1 MKKELDQMSIL
12 ELIDEFDSLNYQT
25 LKAIEEKRYEIEK
38 ICELSVSSIKSNGRV
53 IYVGAGTSGRI
64 ALLDSIDV
72 WPTFGENNWFKYSM
86 AGGDDAVLKSLEGNE
101 DNLELGFLDAQKM
114 QIKENDL
121 IIGLSASGNTRYVF
135 GFMQFAK
142 QVKAKTVLITN
153 KQNGICEELS
163 DLVCLIQLGDEII
176 QGSTR
181 LRAGDAQKMILNK
194 ISTITA
200 IKMNKVY
207 DNLMID
213 LKPINKKLI
222 NRSIEIISRITN
234 VPIELAQ
241 EYYEKSNNDIKLACI
256 MIVKNVSYEES
267 KLILEQS
274 NHNLRKS
281 LEQ

>member
-38 ICELSVSSIKSNGRV
+38 ICELSVSSIKSNGCV

-86 AGGDDAVLKSLEGNE
+86 AGGGDAVLKSLEGNE

-241 EYYEKSNNDIKLACI
+241 EYYEKSNNDMKLACI

-281 LEQ
+281 LE

>member
-86 AGGDDAVLKSLEGNE
+86 AGGDEAILKSLEGNE

-194 ISTITA
+194 ISTITP

-267 KLILEQS
+267 KLILEQN

-281 LEQ
+281 LE